1 VSAFYNPADFYDFFG
16 PTMVSRK
23 GYGLLSE
30 YKGILIDDR
39 PRSLKY
45 NLFLTGFG
53 GLDTLPEFQEIEATI
68 KQFVAV
74 SGSLEYKALRRTIG
88 GLEPEKGVKAG
99 LYLNNKYAESENF
112 PRVWGNLDL
121 GISLPIKYS
130 SLWLRS
136 SLGYS
141 WGDPENTLS
150 NYYFGGFG
158 NNWVDHQEVRRFREH
173 YSFPGIEINEL
184 EGNNFGKLL
193 LEWDLPPLRFKRAG
207 ISDLYCTWA
216 SAAIFGSAV
225 ATNLDDSAIR
235 QELYNVGAQID
246 FKLVIFTNL
255 SSTFSIGYA
264 RAFESGRKAS
274 NEFMISLK
282 IL

>member
-1 VSAFYNPADFYDFFG
+1 MTLAEICAPWPDLEILGAADIPVTAVVEDSRRVEND
-16 PTMVSRK
+16 TM
-23 GYGLLSE
+23 
-30 YKGILIDDR
+30 
-39 PRSLKY
+39 
-45 NLFLTGFG
+45 
-53 GLDTLPEFQEIEATI
+53 
-68 KQFVAV
+68 FVAV

-158 NNWVDHQEVRRFREH
+158 NNNNTI
-173 YSFPGIEINEL
+173 G
-184 EGNNFGKLL
+184 GNVISATTNGS
-193 LEWDLPPLRFKRAG
+193 G
-207 ISDLYCTWA
+207 ISLFDGSGNVITGNMPSSETSSGYTGQVARSILSIA
-216 SAAIFGSAV
+216 SSAAIRC
-225 ATNLDDSAIR
+225 L
-235 QELYNVGAQID
+235 
-246 FKLVIFTNL
+246 K
-255 SSTFSIGYA
+255 SSRSFV
-264 RAFESGRKAS
+264 RKAIAS
-274 NEFMISLK
+274 SRSPSSSSMNTWAR
-282 IL
+282 

>member
-1 VSAFYNPADFYDFFG
+1 
-16 PTMVSRK
+16 MR
-23 GYGLLSE
+23 
-30 YKGILIDDR
+30 
-39 PRSLKY
+39 
-45 NLFLTGFG
+45 
-53 GLDTLPEFQEIEATI
+53 
-68 KQFVAV
+68 
-74 SGSLEYKALRRTIG
+74 
-88 GLEPEKGVKAG
+88 
-99 LYLNNKYAESENF
+99 
-112 PRVWGNLDL
+112 
-121 GISLPIKYS
+121 S

-158 NNWVDHQEVRRFREH
+158 NNWVDYKDVRRFREH

-207 ISDLYCTWA
+207 IPDLYCTWA
-216 SAAIFGSAV
+216 SAAIFGSAIT
-225 ATNLDDSAIR
+225 TNIDDSAIR
-235 QELYNVGAQID
+235 QELYNIGAQID

-264 RAFESGRKAS
+264 RAFESGRKGS
-274 NEFMISLK
+274 NEFMISLN